1 MLILQHMLYVK
12 DGHSETPVAV
22 RIYKPAL
29 VESQLWRCQ
38 FEIDWPQGI
47 TRCSGAGIDALQALT
62 LTLQIIGAHI
72 YTSDYHKQGRLRAY
86 EHEAGYGFPITDN
99 LRDMLIGVDRPQAP

>member
-1 MLILQHMLYVK
+1 M
-12 DGHSETPVAV
+12 
-22 RIYKPAL
+22 
-29 VESQLWRCQ
+29 
-38 FEIDWPQGI
+38 
-47 TRCSGAGIDALQALT
+47 

-86 EHEAGYGFPITDN
+86 EHEVGYGFPIPDN